1 MLSAL
6 LQVDLTNF
14 KAALGQN
21 ALDVIEI
28 IIGRSA
34 SMAANVENQREA
46 LGGLAALRGEVLQ
59 TRDTDRGGCRP
70 NEVESPLVSVSFTSS
85 MLLDICM
92 RPATSKTQLP
102 APERLGSRAP
112 SSGSDAHRISRMV
125 CTTMMEPSQCLGRFE
140 ACAFMTLVIVL

>member
-34 SMAANVENQREA
+34 SMATNVEKQREA
-46 LGGLAALRGEVLQ
+46 LGGLAALRREVLQ

-70 NEVESPLVSVSFTSS
+70 NEAESPLVSVSSH
-85 MLLDICM
+85 
-92 RPATSKTQLP
+92 LP
-102 APERLGSRAP
+102 CFLIFA
-112 SSGSDAHRISRMV
+112 
-125 CTTMMEPSQCLGRFE
+125 
-140 ACAFMTLVIVL
+140 